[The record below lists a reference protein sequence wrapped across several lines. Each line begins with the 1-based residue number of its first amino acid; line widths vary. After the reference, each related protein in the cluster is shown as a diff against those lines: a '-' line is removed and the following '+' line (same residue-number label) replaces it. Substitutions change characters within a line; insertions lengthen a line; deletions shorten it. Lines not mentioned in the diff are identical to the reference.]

1 VKELESGNKEMRVEY
16 QSEISELQY
25 KIADFQAEKN
35 MSIKNEMLSEDRM
48 KRLVEENERQA

>member
-1 VKELESGNKEMRVEY
+1 MRVEY

-48 KRLVEENERQA
+48 KRLVEENERQT